1 MKSILS
7 LIPFVLFLLSTT
19 CSAQDSPTI
28 VGGDRDKHNCI
39 GSAGYQWSMLKK
51 ECIRIFEAGIRLDAV
66 APDLNKTLS
75 AFVVFKSKSENAQ
88 VEMFIPGVKDS
99 ILLKKVKKGNEG
111 SWKNANYT
119 LVLKGGMY
127 TLSDKT
133 NKTLYQGANK

>member
-19 CSAQDSPTI
+19 CSAQDSPAI
-28 VGGDRDKHNCI
+28 VGGDRDEHNCI

-66 APDLNKTLS
+66 ASDLNKTFS

-88 VEMFIPGVKDS
+88 VEMFIPSVKDS
-99 ILLKKVKKGNEG
+99 ILLKKVKKGNEV